1 MSADAFGIDQPQ
13 PDTLALSGALNFGTV
28 TRVLEGAG
36 AVIDRGSIHVLDLAG
51 VRAAD
56 SAGLACVLSLMAR
69 GSRHGRRLQV
79 RNLPSSLQRL
89 ASVSDAEALLA

>member
-1 MSADAFGIDQPQ
+1 MGADAFQIEQSQ

-28 TRVLEGAG
+28 TQVLEQAG
-36 AVIDRGSIHVLDLAG
+36 AIVDRGSIRFLDLAG

-56 SAGLACVLSLMAR
+56 SAGLACLLSLLAR
-69 GSRHGRRLQV
+69 GGRRGQRPQV

-89 ASVSDAEALLA
+89 ASVSDAEPLLA